1 MGAIYFNLSLFSGKY
16 VKTEIKTEMYFSQVS
31 VGSAFFDTFFSGR
44 VSNYVHVV
52 DVQLWSIP
60 SRMQEMQV

>member
-52 DVQLWSIP
+52 DVQG
-60 SRMQEMQV
+60 